1 MQSKSIKEDK
11 GNFTMLKTTTQN
23 ETLKYSQIQNT
34 KVDQNKKG
42 NFFLILYSLLEVII
56 KIPILSELSYKST
69 NAKI

>member
-1 MQSKSIKEDK
+1 MQSNSIKEDK